1 MANRHGFLA
10 TSSGEAWFYGVASGK
25 CSRSLSG
32 FSSSIQAAAA
42 AAAEHDTVS
51 AWVLHNASNI
61 VMVGTPQTEHTPLA
75 LGIVDSDSIEVF
87 GVLSTAMHLDFY
99 GKVGPP
105 ALISVNGTTRTRI
118 ACANVQRSSMIIKS
132 NEPGMSVKKTGDQ
145 WSSAVIAWDD
155 SDEFDDPHGLP
166 DLVHVM
172 IDDLGINGMAFSSNN
187 SEVIT
192 PHTSQLAAEGMVLD
206 NLYTYRFCAPSRAA
220 LMTGRVPGHGI
231 WETNPLIA
239 SRTSVNPAMELL
251 PAVLKRAS
259 PPYTTVQV
267 GKVRAHDARSSTYR
281 ATLLVKLTCCACS
294 GISVSTSSR

>member
-1 MANRHGFLA
+1 
-10 TSSGEAWFYGVASGK
+10 
-25 CSRSLSG
+25 
-32 FSSSIQAAAA
+32 
-42 AAAEHDTVS
+42 
-51 AWVLHNASNI
+51 
-61 VMVGTPQTEHTPLA
+61 MVGTPQTEHTPLA

-105 ALISVNGTTRTRI
+105 ALISVNSTTRTRI

-155 SDEFDDPHGLP
+155 SDEVYLKTDDPHGLP
-166 DLVHVM
+166 DLVHVV

-192 PHTSQLAAEGMVLD
+192 PHTSQLAAEGIVLD

-259 PPYTTVQV
+259 PPYTSVQV
-267 GKVRAHDARSSTYR
+267 GKVRALVARSTYR
-281 ATLLVKLTCCACS
+281 ATLPVKLTCCACS